1 MRIRFLKERF
11 NLFIFGLYL
20 YFLSVIGK
28 SVMFYSIENS
38 DIGMNYMENE
48 GTIIF
53 EFQLKNKYIL
63 KSFKSV
69 FLLHNKYLKC
79 ILRND
84 QIRYYTPNTI
94 KILDL
99 ENIILELS
107 EIDEEK
113 DNLSTGKYFLGQL
126 SHNFLLR
133 FARYATIDDPF
144 ITTLSFIEFTNIL
157 LVLEILGFKRTSK
170 NNTFFKYLLVN
181 SIVNENFD
189 FTKFNIFLNSNEY
202 DCDMFNMNLEY
213 LYNIFLEVLCIGN
226 TNKFTFLLLKSNTL
240 FHDFKIIQS
249 YQVYVRYKDKFC
261 KSSIIFFD
269 PNIIIHL
276 EKLLTT
282 DWGKNCFCFFSKYCI
297 IDTFCFVFTK
307 KEPSKKIFNLIYLI
321 KPNNLKKIVVRDML
335 NNKTG
340 IKTLLLFGYFQITE
354 YLKISCDLNIE
365 EISMILQHSE
375 NIKKLVIKSQ
385 DACYDILFELNK
397 FAKSH
402 KNMYLKYKCINL
414 IMICQKNYLLQNLS
428 ENLIFY
434 IKKFNESFLHC
445 NSCFMRSFVL
455 YRKIRTRLD
464 NNNYQ
469 LEKYKNKFFLC
480 SNVNAAYIN
489 MHQNK
494 SVQIIHPKL
503 VKYIFQ
509 IQKLQD
515 IFFENIIITDILI
528 RHILETKS
536 LISIKIYNSLFPS
549 ELFHK
554 YKIVNYTLR
563 GITIKNTI
571 LTLNM
576 NFIKFISLFRNL
588 IFLKIHIK
596 NIDSVFQKIIVNR
609 ASEMYKVLKYKS
621 VSRLEY
627 FKITINEDIT
637 TCFPIIFVFSCFFD
651 ISNLSTLVLQYFKLD
666 EKDASVIS
674 NLKNLKE
681 LHVCVYQQKN
691 EFFLDRLTKIL
702 ENKMITRLGL
712 DIKNLNFKIF
722 EYLYNFR
729 KIVFVSILFKI
740 IEAYDLTLLHKMKL
754 NYPKNIVFLCKNDP
768 LVSFEVINF
777 CEEHNIA
784 FLEN

>member
-1 MRIRFLKERF
+1 
-11 NLFIFGLYL
+11 
-20 YFLSVIGK
+20 
-28 SVMFYSIENS
+28 
-38 DIGMNYMENE
+38 
-48 GTIIF
+48 
-53 EFQLKNKYIL
+53 
-63 KSFKSV
+63 
-69 FLLHNKYLKC
+69 
-79 ILRND
+79 
-84 QIRYYTPNTI
+84 
-94 KILDL
+94 
-99 ENIILELS
+99 
-107 EIDEEK
+107 
-113 DNLSTGKYFLGQL
+113 LSTGKYFLGQL

-282 DWGKNCFCFFSKYCI
+282 DW
-297 IDTFCFVFTK
+297 
-307 KEPSKKIFNLIYLI
+307 
-321 KPNNLKKIVVRDML
+321 DML
-335 NNKTG
+335 NNKTV

-489 MHQNK
+489 THQNK

-515 IFFENIIITDILI
+515 IFFENIIITDIII
-528 RHILETKS
+528 RQILETKG

-609 ASEMYKVLKYKS
+609 ASEMYK
-621 VSRLEY
+621 
-627 FKITINEDIT
+627 
-637 TCFPIIFVFSCFFD
+637 
-651 ISNLSTLVLQYFKLD
+651 
-666 EKDASVIS
+666 
-674 NLKNLKE
+674 
-681 LHVCVYQQKN
+681 
-691 EFFLDRLTKIL
+691 
-702 ENKMITRLGL
+702 
-712 DIKNLNFKIF
+712 
-722 EYLYNFR
+722 
-729 KIVFVSILFKI
+729 
-740 IEAYDLTLLHKMKL
+740 
-754 NYPKNIVFLCKNDP
+754 
-768 LVSFEVINF
+768 
-777 CEEHNIA
+777 
-784 FLEN
+784 